1 MSFIGMY
8 TLVVNPID
16 LSSISANYI
25 SSVTMSNF
33 SAKFKDIL
41 SLKKVQV
48 I

>member
-16 LSSISANYI
+16 LSHINANLY
-25 SSVTMSNF
+25 SSVTTSNF
-33 SAKFKDIL
+33 SVKFKDIL